1 MRVYIHDS
9 ESKRAIEAAEGS
21 TITDII
27 DSLEPGVQVWAE
39 DAEEPLAP
47 GATVADLAGGGRAAV
62 HVGKG
67 LVSVQV
73 FYNGLNKSKSFG
85 PGTKVEKVFDWAV
98 GTDAFNIP
106 EVDAQTLALRRH
118 GSSEDLD
125 PDTHVGT
132 LADDQRSLLLDLV
145 PGDRFAG

>member
-9 ESKRAIEAAEGS
+9 ESKRVIQAAEGS
-21 TITDII
+21 AITDII
-27 DSLEPGVQVWAE
+27 DGLEAGDEVWAE

-73 FYNGLNKSKSFG
+73 FYNGVSKSRSFG

-98 GTDAFNIP
+98 GNDAFNVP
-106 EVDAQTLALRRH
+106 GVDAQTLALRLH
-118 GSSEDLD
+118 GSTEDLD

-132 LADDQRSLLLDLV
+132 LADDERNLVLDLV
-145 PGDRFAG
+145 PGERFAG